1 MVTRLA
7 PLNSRLSALRRQRWL
22 MRVVRGVMEL
32 ALLLLAA
39 IAVDF
44 LLDWMFSFSRPQRG
58 FLLLLLAAL
67 AVWGLRRFVWPG
79 LVARETNIDLALLVE
94 REHGIDS
101 DLVAALQF
109 DRSEADEWG
118 SKQLESAV
126 VDRVAGLDNQ
136 LDVGQGL
143 SIGRVRFLG
152 SVLATAAFVAAVAAL
167 FFPVHAAA
175 FMNRL
180 LLGLAHYPTRTQI
193 VRITINGAPVDPGR
207 AALPPPRVPFGG
219 AVRFEVESAGISP
232 ESGSIRMVAPGGGVA
247 AVALVPKNAP
257 VGSTEPDEPAADHS
271 SQGAYIGDL
280 ARLMESVSYQV
291 FLGDA
296 WTEPAPLEI
305 IPPPVVSLELDH
317 TPPPYVARGAPA
329 SRTTN
334 SRQLSVI
341 EGSHV
346 SLTLRCSNK
355 PLAKVELVTEGV
367 RYPLKPQDA
376 EQHIWKLP
384 ETGTPLARVI
394 APVPFEVEVEDLDGI
409 PPEAPLRG
417 HIRIEADRPPRIAA
431 AVVTEKVLPAARPGI
446 TWGAADDYGLAE
458 IRLHK
463 QVIRGSGLIGQSVD
477 ILQRIPD
484 QSQPQKALRGR
495 LELDLGPF
503 GLAKGDQVRV
513 TLEALDYRGDHPGTP
528 VQSEAVVF
536 QVTDETGILA
546 GLVEADEKSA
556 RQLDE
561 IIQRQLGVGEIAK

>member
-1 MVTRLA
+1 M
-7 PLNSRLSALRRQRWL
+7 

-44 LLDWMFSFSRPQRG
+44 LLDWLFSFSRPQRA
-58 FLLLLLAAL
+58 FLLLLQAAL
-67 AVWGLRRFVWPG
+67 ALWGLRRFVWPA

-109 DRSEADEWG
+109 DLREADEWE
-118 SKQLESAV
+118 SRQLESAV
-126 VDRVAGLDNQ
+126 VDRVAGLGHQ

-152 SVLATAAFVAAVAAL
+152 SALATFGFVLAVAAL
-167 FFPVHAAA
+167 FFPAHAAA

-180 LLGLAHYPTRTQI
+180 LLGSAHYPTRTQI
-193 VRITINGAPVDPGR
+193 VRITINGAPVDPGG
-207 AALPPPRVPFGG
+207 AALPPPRIPFGG

-232 ESGSIRMVAPGGGVA
+232 ESGSIRMLAPGGGAA
-247 AVALVPKNAP
+247 AVPLVPRQAP
-257 VGSTEPDEPAADHS
+257 VGPIEATEPAASHS
-271 SQGAYIGDL
+271 NRVGYAGDL

-317 TPPPYVARGAPA
+317 TPPPYVARGTPA
-329 SRTTN
+329 SRSTN

-346 SLTLRCSNK
+346 SMTLRCSNK

-367 RYPLKPQDA
+367 HYPLEAQDA
-376 EQHIWKLP
+376 ERHVWKIP
-384 ETGTPLARVI
+384 ELGTPLARVI
-394 APVPFEVEVEDLDGI
+394 APVPFEVEVADLDGI
-409 PPEAPLRG
+409 SPEAPLRG

-458 IRLHK
+458 IRIHK
-463 QVIRGSGLIGQSVD
+463 QVIRSSGQIEQTVD
-477 ILQRIPD
+477 VVRKIPD

-495 LELDLGPF
+495 LELDLAPF

-513 TLEALDYRGDHPGTP
+513 TLEAVDYRGDHPGTP
-528 VQSEAVVF
+528 VQSEPVVF
-536 QVTDETGILA
+536 HVTDESGILA

-561 IIQRQLGVGEIAK
+561 IIQRQLGAGEMSK